1 MNDPEL
7 WDYYYIH
14 GHPPHKDEN
23 EPDDLP
29 LMTPGEQ
36 VAAVVI
42 GVLVACVS
50 LGALVA
56 QIGLFK

>member
-1 MNDPEL
+1 MNDHDL
-7 WDYYYIH
+7 WDYFYIH
-14 GHPPHKDEN
+14 GHPPPDEN

-29 LMTPGEQ
+29 LLTPGEQ